1 MISPSSMRRSKV
13 SDKNNSASE
22 YRYRK
27 RYRGVI
33 MEQYKE
39 KLKVENIFLA
49 AGSIL
54 TALFAILAIGSE
66 LGILSIARPTVGDSH
81 WHSGWYGY
89 VTGASCGLFAVMLY
103 RLVRNLR
110 AIKDDK
116 KLKKLYVQV
125 HDERSAQIVILA
137 RNTAMQLLLWLGLT
151 ASVIAGYF
159 SITVSTTIL
168 VCTFTASLLSLILV
182 GYYRKKC
189 NEMIHRKQQVPWEKF
204 HRAPVFFRNWSECS
218 PASSHTFPYLP
229 QE

>member
-1 MISPSSMRRSKV
+1 
-13 SDKNNSASE
+13 
-22 YRYRK
+22 
-27 RYRGVI
+27 

-54 TALFAILAIGSE
+54 TALFAVLAIGSE

-182 GYYRKKC
+182 GYYRKNVMK
-189 NEMIHRKQQVPWEKF
+189 
-204 HRAPVFFRNWSECS
+204 
-218 PASSHTFPYLP
+218 
-229 QE
+229 